1 MAARTPAS
9 ERRSAR
15 ERLLAAAQEL
25 FYKEGI
31 NTVGIDRV
39 IEHAGVAKASLYD
52 CFGSKEGLI
61 RAYLTARHEARQ
73 KRLQERLAHY
83 DNPRDRLLGVFDVM
97 AEVAVESNFGGCAFI
112 RASAEARAGSG
123 VKSVCNES
131 RSWIRALFTDLAR
144 EAGAADPERLAAQLV
159 LLYDGASVSAQM
171 DHDASAAASARAA
184 AALMLDAAVAGSPL
198 LASAE
203 SAS

>member
-1 MAARTPAS
+1 
-9 ERRSAR
+9 
-15 ERLLAAAQEL
+15 
-25 FYKEGI
+25 
-31 NTVGIDRV
+31 
-39 IEHAGVAKASLYD
+39 
-52 CFGSKEGLI
+52 
-61 RAYLTARHEARQ
+61 
-73 KRLQERLAHY
+73 
-83 DNPRDRLLGVFDVM
+83 M

-131 RSWIRALFTDLAR
+131 RSWIRALFSDLAR

-198 LASAE
+198 LALAE